1 MEICPQGISI
11 FILYSLLKSKS
22 TKRTQGQSLR
32 PKRRIQNL
40 VKRLRWSFLR
50 KYLRTFSYKLLS
62 LLSKLL
68 YTEAYPEPSGT
79 SKMDF
84 LATTLNGFQLLLS
97 LLPKLF
103 YSDAH
108 SEPSQT
114 LITWTKDI
122 IEGSLDISRYYW
134 LLISITFFFVA
145 TFLWKSS

>member
-1 MEICPQGISI
+1 MRPECGFWIASDWPEIGKETMTSQFPDITSLPNFFDAVLFLFLSAWLVSMEICPQGISI
-11 FILYSLLKSKS
+11 FIWHSLLKSKS

-84 LATTLNGFQLLLS
+84 LATTLNGFQLLTIV
-97 LLPKLF
+97 F
-103 YSDAH
+103 IA
-108 SEPSQT
+108 
-114 LITWTKDI
+114 
-122 IEGSLDISRYYW
+122 
-134 LLISITFFFVA
+134 
-145 TFLWKSS
+145 